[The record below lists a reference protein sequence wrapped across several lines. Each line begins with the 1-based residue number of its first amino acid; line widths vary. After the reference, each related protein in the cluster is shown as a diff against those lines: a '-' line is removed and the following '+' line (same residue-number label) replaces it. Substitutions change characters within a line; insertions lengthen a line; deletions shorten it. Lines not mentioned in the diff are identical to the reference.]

1 MDWLEALLGHRPK
14 QLLTVVHNLLLWY
27 WVQALKIRTLGIHQ
41 TLEIV
46 NMLVVKH
53 GAWGSELG
61 LLLHKLV
68 LRGF

>member
-1 MDWLEALLGHRPK
+1 MDWLETLLGHRPK
-14 QLLTVVHNLLLWY
+14 QLLSVVRNLLLWY
-27 WVQALKIRTLGIHQ
+27 RVQALNIRTLGIHQ

-46 NMLVVKH
+46 NLLVVKH
-53 GAWGSELG
+53 GGWCSELG